1 MRRFVEPNVAG
12 IPMGPLPKPI
22 YPCGICSKNVGT
34 RKSLTC
40 DICGYWSH
48 IGCEGIS
55 AYDYA
60 KMIKLSDKDTLSHI
74 CKICREEIFSFQ
86 KLSENEFVTSII
98 KNIDYNEDVQI
109 HN

>member
-1 MRRFVEPNVAG
+1 MRRFVEPEVVG
-12 IPMGPLPKPI
+12 IPMGPLPKPV

-40 DICGYWSH
+40 DICGFWSH

-60 KMIKLSDKDTLSHI
+60 KKIKLSDKDTLSHI
-74 CKICREEIFSFQ
+74 CKICREEIFPFQ
-86 KLSENEFVTSII
+86 KLSENEFLTSII
-98 KNIDYNEDVQI
+98 VINLV
-109 HN
+109 

>member
-12 IPMGPLPKPI
+12 IPMGPLPKPV
-22 YPCGICSKNVGT
+22 YPCGICSKNVGN

-55 AYDYA
+55 AYAQAA
-60 KMIKLSDKDTLSHI
+60 KIFYRLFVEHSRNI
-74 CKICREEIFSFQ
+74 RYKIN
-86 KLSENEFVTSII
+86 K
-98 KNIDYNEDVQI
+98 
-109 HN
+109 

>member
-48 IGCEGIS
+48 IGCEDIS
-55 AYDYA
+55 AYA
-60 KMIKLSDKDTLSHI
+60 HPFQLTQTST
-74 CKICREEIFSFQ
+74 FSLHGCVSLYQ
-86 KLSENEFVTSII
+86 CTSGTT
-98 KNIDYNEDVQI
+98 VL
-109 HN
+109 